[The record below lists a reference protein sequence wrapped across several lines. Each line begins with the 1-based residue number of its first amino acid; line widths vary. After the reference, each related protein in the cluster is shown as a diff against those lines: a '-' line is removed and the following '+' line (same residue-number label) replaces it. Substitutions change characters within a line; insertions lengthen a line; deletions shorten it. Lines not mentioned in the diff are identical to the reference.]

1 MASTKETPKAPAL
14 LQKAPLIAN
23 APYTSEMLVGSS
35 ALERVM
41 GIAEF
46 ATRPTLASS
55 FTAEVLEC
63 DPGSIR
69 EMIGS
74 INTRGLSA
82 LLPHG
87 VRTRLEFRIIR
98 IGSCSSQR
106 QGASSDVDATN
117 WATDAI
123 LG

>member
-1 MASTKETPKAPAL
+1 MTLASTKETPKAPAL

-69 EMIGS
+69 ETLGS
-74 INTRGLSA
+74 INTLGLSA
-82 LLPHG
+82 ILSHG
-87 VRTRLEFRIIR
+87 ARTRSEFRIV
-98 IGSCSSQR
+98 SCLSQR

-117 WATDAI
+117 WAMDAI

>member
-1 MASTKETPKAPAL
+1 MTLASTKETPKAPAL

-23 APYTSEMLVGSS
+23 APYTSEMLVGST

-41 GIAEF
+41 GIVEF
-46 ATRPTLASS
+46 ATRPRVASCL
-55 FTAEVLEC
+55 TAEVLEC

-69 EMIGS
+69 ETVGS
-74 INTRGLSA
+74 INTQGHQVMLSRGACARSILRIVTCLSW
-82 LLPHG
+82 
-87 VRTRLEFRIIR
+87 
-98 IGSCSSQR
+98 R

-117 WATDAI
+117 WAMDTI